1 VVHQGAFDVDKVLRL
16 IERRKVTN
24 WGAVPTLIT
33 NASLLNETLV
43 PILTDYALSPMNF
56 AAVYPATQ
64 RQGLKVKAL
73 VEFLAERLGPEP
85 AWDVPLIERGWV
97 Q

>member
-1 VVHQGAFDVDKVLRL
+1 
-16 IERRKVTN
+16 
-24 WGAVPTLIT
+24 
-33 NASLLNETLV
+33 
-43 PILTDYALSPMNF
+43 MNF

>member
-1 VVHQGAFDVDKVLRL
+1 
-16 IERRKVTN
+16 
-24 WGAVPTLIT
+24 
-33 NASLLNETLV
+33 V
-43 PILTDYALSPMNF
+43 PILPDYALSPMNF

-85 AWDVPLIERGWV
+85 AWDVPLIERGWIT
-97 Q
+97 